1 MAACVHVYL
10 EVIAWIQ
17 LTTQYISVSK
27 FALLLQVLSL
37 YPGNNYVIQRE
48 IIIVRKNLTKDWE
61 DNAKSKVSTTTLQAL
76 CGLVYDYSIST

>member
-1 MAACVHVYL
+1 MAACVRVYL
-10 EVIAWIQ
+10 QVIAWIQ

-61 DNAKSKVSTTTLQAL
+61 DNKKKSFHNNITSSL
-76 CGLVYDYSIST
+76 